1 MWTWI
6 SEVAP
11 IVIASEAKQSR
22 GRKEDWIASS
32 QELLAMTQ
40 YATLDLKADLA
51 NEAQALGFDAI
62 GIADPAAI
70 GDAGKHFRTFIETGG
85 HGDMDW
91 LAARPERRAD
101 PRVLWPEV
109 RSVVMLGVNYGPDK
123 NPLAILQQRS
133 RGAISVYAQG
143 DDYHDLIKKRLKA
156 LARWLVANAGGD
168 VKVFVDTAAVMEKP
182 LAQAAGLGWQG
193 KHTNLVSREFGS
205 WLFLG
210 AIFTTLDLPRDVA
223 DIDHCGSCQACLD
236 VCPTAAFPAP
246 YRLDAR
252 RCISYLTI
260 ESKGPIPREFRKAIG
275 NRIYGCDDCLAA
287 CPWNKFAQQGREIKL
302 AARENLRAPQ
312 LAELVR
318 LDDLGFRALFAKS
331 PVKRIGRDR
340 FIRNVL
346 IAIGNSGDVG
356 LATEAERLLGDDSAL
371 VRGAAVWAL
380 SQLMR
385 PNEFESLAAN
395 AINSEL
401 DDGVCAEWQ
410 FSGAHP

>member
-1 MWTWI
+1 MAGGRAG
-6 SEVAP
+6 VADLCGP
-11 IVIASEAKQSR
+11 GLLNAEL
-22 GRKEDWIASS
+22 SS
-32 QELLAMTQ
+32 VVPA
-40 YATLDLKADLA
+40 KADLA
-51 NEAQALGFDAI
+51 REALALGFDCI
-62 GIADPAAI
+62 GVSDPAGI
-70 GDAGKHFRTFIETGG
+70 GEAGKHFLSFIEAGS

-101 PRVLWPEV
+101 PRVLWPGV
-109 RSVVMLGVNYGPDK
+109 RSIIMLGVNYGPDE

-143 DDYHDLIKKRLKA
+143 DDYHDLIKKRLKT
-156 LARWLVANAGGD
+156 LARWLVATSGGE

-210 AIFTTLDLPRDVA
+210 AIFTTLDLPRDEA
-223 DIDHCGSCQACLD
+223 DIDHCGSCRACLD
-236 VCPTAAFPAP
+236 ICPTNAFPAP
-246 YRLDAR
+246 YKLDAR

-287 CPWNKFAQQGREIKL
+287 CPWNKFAQTGREIKL
-302 AARENLRAPQ
+302 ASRENLRAPQ
-312 LAELVR
+312 LSELVR
-318 LDDLGFRALFAKS
+318 LDDLGFRELFAKS
-331 PVKRIGRDR
+331 PVKRVGRDR

-346 IAIGNSGDVG
+346 IAIGNSEDAA
-356 LATEAERLLGDDSAL
+356 LADAAKRLLGDASAL

-385 PNEFESLAAN
+385 QEEFELLAADESLHE
-395 AINSEL
+395 A
-401 DDGVCAEWQ
+401 DDGVRTEW
-410 FSGAHP
+410 ADAVHT

>member
-1 MWTWI
+1 MTSSLKEKLAI
-6 SEVAP
+6 
-11 IVIASEAKQSR
+11 EA
-22 GRKEDWIASS
+22 
-32 QELLAMTQ
+32 L
-40 YATLDLKADLA
+40 
-51 NEAQALGFDAI
+51 ALGFDCVGVTDPDAI
-62 GIADPAAI
+62 AE
-70 GDAGKHFRTFIETGG
+70 AGRHFHAFIEAGG

-91 LAARPERRAD
+91 LAASPERRAD

-109 RSVVMLGVNYGPDK
+109 RSIIMLGVNYGPDE
-123 NPLAILQQRS
+123 NPLAILESRT

-156 LARWLVANAGGD
+156 LARWLVAASGAE

-210 AIFTTLDLPRDVA
+210 AIFTTANLPRDA
-223 DIDHCGSCQACLD
+223 PDSDHCGSCQACLD
-236 VCPTAAFPAP
+236 ICPTAAFPAP
-246 YRLDAR
+246 YKLDAR

-260 ESKGPIPREFRKAIG
+260 ESKGQIPHEFRKAIG
-275 NRIYGCDDCLAA
+275 NRIYGCDDCLAV
-287 CPWNKFAQQGREIKL
+287 CPWNKFAQAGRE
-302 AARENLRAPQ
+302 ARLTARDALRAPG
-312 LAELVR
+312 LADLAR
-318 LDDLGFRALFAKS
+318 LDDAAFRILFAKS

-356 LATEAERLLGDDSAL
+356 LAVEAERLLDDQNPL

-380 SQLMR
+380 SQLLGR
-385 PNEFESLAAN
+385 EAFEARAAD
-395 AINSEL
+395 AIAGEK
-401 DDGVCAEWQ
+401 DADVCAEWH
-410 FSGAHP
+410 SAVMPREGGASSIPGHPE